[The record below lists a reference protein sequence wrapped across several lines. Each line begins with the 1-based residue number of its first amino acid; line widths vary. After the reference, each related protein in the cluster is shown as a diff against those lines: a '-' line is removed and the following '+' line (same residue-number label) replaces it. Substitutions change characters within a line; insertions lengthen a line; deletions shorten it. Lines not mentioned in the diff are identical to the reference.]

1 MEQEMSDSSSTS
13 NIAYGFKYGRFS
25 PPAPDLA
32 PAVAPGPIQSWEVK
46 QSHANEAPKQK
57 I

>member
-1 MEQEMSDSSSTS
+1 MSDSSSTS